1 MAALKQDG
9 RRCSLATS
17 HPNHPNPPPP
27 PLPPHRS
34 QPAPPA
40 PDLQASEPEEE
51 ADESCRLSVSQKLAL
66 FNNLSLPG
74 MSSSSS
80 SSSQGPRPPPG
91 APPERRRQKGAR
103 YRTQPITVEEVSMV
117 GNYSTKSHLRR
128 AFSWTSVPCLQCQ
141 LRRHSSLIF

>member
-1 MAALKQDG
+1 MADALKQDG

-17 HPNHPNPPPP
+17 HPNHPNPPPH
-27 PLPPHRS
+27 PLPHHRS

-40 PDLQASEPEEE
+40 PDLQASEPEEEE

-80 SSSQGPRPPPG
+80 QGPRPPLG